1 MKSERLNLLLMASII
16 LTIVCAIITYYAI
29 QNSRERILWAFQTHA
44 TVSQAQL
51 LLSLVKDMETAQRG
65 YILTNDSMYLE
76 PMSTAKDQVAHVV
89 DSLSK
94 LTKNT
99 QQQATLHDNILP
111 LIERRVEKLEQ
122 TLAFY
127 NNQGQEAAINSIKT
141 DQGKMIMDSLR
152 NEITAFVNKENIS
165 LKQRIDEVNNTHKNQ
180 NLIRY
185 ISFAVIGGVSIL
197 AMIALI
203 RFQQKNDTLIQ
214 QLNQANTSLESRIQE
229 RTTELSRK
237 NAHNEELNK
246 ALQGSLDQ
254 LEAFYG
260 SLQMRFEK
268 SELASQEIR
277 SLYDNPVCGH
287 HSLNENGL
295 IIRMNK
301 TELSWLGYKA
311 EEVLDKMYLSQ
322 MVHPS
327 ELESY
332 RKDFATFKKTGFLVN
347 KEHTFVRKDGTTF
360 PVLINAT
367 LLLDDQGNYKMSRA
381 TVVDVSKQKLTEAL
395 LQEANKNLLHVN
407 EEKNRF
413 LSIAAHDMKSPLN
426 GILGLTNL
434 LRLSKSNL
442 TTEQMEYI
450 QYIEQSSRNMQNI
463 ITNLLDIS
471 RIEQGEHKLNPEMVE
486 ISKLLKRHIQ
496 VFHNQAQQK
505 KITLILED
513 NFPQTKVYKDLSSLE
528 RIIENLL
535 SNAIKFSPQEK
546 TVVIRVIHTETHIG
560 FEVVDQGQGIASED
574 MKNIF
579 KKFNRLNTRPT
590 GCESSTGLGL
600 SIVKELVQAL
610 QGEIQVESKL
620 NEGTRFAV
628 TFSKHTALA

>member
-1 MKSERLNLLLMASII
+1 MKSERINLLLMASII
-16 LTIVCAIITYYAI
+16 LTIVCAIITYYAV
-29 QNSRERILWAFQTHA
+29 QYSRARIIWAFQTHA

-65 YILTNDSMYLE
+65 YILTNDSRYLE
-76 PMSTAKDQVAHVV
+76 PMIDAKRQVTQVA
-89 DSLSK
+89 DSLNK
-94 LTKNT
+94 LTHNV
-99 QQQATLHDNILP
+99 QQQVSLHNSIIP
-111 LIERRVEKLEQ
+111 LIDRRINKLEQ
-122 TLAFY
+122 TLNLY
-127 NNQGQEAAINSIKT
+127 DERGPEAAIASIKT

-152 NEITAFVNKENIS
+152 KEIAAFVDEENIL
-165 LKQRIDEVNNTHKNQ
+165 LKQRIDEVNNTLENQ

-185 ISFAVIGGVSIL
+185 ISFGVIGIVSVL

-203 RFQQKNDTLIQ
+203 RFQRKNNTLIQ
-214 QLNQANTSLESRIQE
+214 QLNLANTSLESKIQE
-229 RTTELSRK
+229 RTVELSRK

-246 ALQGSLDQ
+246 ALQESLQQ
-254 LEAFYG
+254 LENFYS

-268 SELASQEIR
+268 NEMASQEIR

-295 IIRMNK
+295 IIRINK
-301 TELSWLGYKA
+301 TELGWLGYTA
-311 EEVLDKMYLSQ
+311 DEVLNKMYISEI
-322 MVHPS
+322 VHPS

-332 RKDFATFKKTGFLVN
+332 RKDFITFKKTGLLVN

-360 PVLINAT
+360 PVLVNAT
-367 LLLDDQGNYKMSRA
+367 LLLDEQGNYKMSRA

-395 LQEANKNLLHVN
+395 LQEANKNLTHVN

-442 TTEQMEYI
+442 TTEQLEYI

-486 ISKLLKRHIQ
+486 IHKLLKRHIQ

-513 NFPQTKVYKDLSSLE
+513 NYPHTKVYKDISSLE
-528 RIIENLL
+528 RIVENLL
-535 SNAIKFSPQEK
+535 SNAIKFSPKEK

-560 FEVVDQGQGIASED
+560 FEVVDEGQGISSED
-574 MKNIF
+574 MTNIF
-579 KKFNRLNTRPT
+579 KKFNRLSTRPT
-590 GCESSTGLGL
+590 GGESSTGLGL
-600 SIVKELVQAL
+600 SIVKELVQVL
-610 QGEIQVESKL
+610 QGEIQVDSKL
-620 NEGTRFAV
+620 NEGTRFSV
-628 TFSKHTALA
+628 TFSKDTAVV